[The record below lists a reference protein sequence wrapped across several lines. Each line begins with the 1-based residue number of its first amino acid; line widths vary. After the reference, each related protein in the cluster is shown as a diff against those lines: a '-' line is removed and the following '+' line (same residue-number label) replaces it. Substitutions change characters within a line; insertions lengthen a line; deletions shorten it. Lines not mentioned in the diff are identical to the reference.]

1 METLLVMDSKNYN
14 DSMTHFLREAV
25 RAIILSNKGIALV
38 KSEKE
43 GYYKFPG
50 GGIENG
56 ETHVQT
62 LKRETK
68 EETGLNI
75 IDSSIKAFGM
85 VKEVRKGL
93 FADEIFE
100 QNSYYYFCE
109 VDKNEISCTNL
120 DKYEAELEYH
130 LEYTTINKAIKSNS
144 IYENKKG
151 YEFIKRETNILRILI
166 NLQN

>member
-1 METLLVMDSKNYN
+1 MRQISFILCNNYLLSSAFLVALLYNSVDEVPFIIGGLKMKTLLVMDSKNYN
-14 DSMTHFLREAV
+14 DSMPHFLREAV

-85 VKEVRKGL
+85 VKEVKKVFL
-93 FADEIFE
+93 LMKYLNKIHIIIFA
-100 QNSYYYFCE
+100 
-109 VDKNEISCTNL
+109 K
-120 DKYEAELEYH
+120 
-130 LEYTTINKAIKSNS
+130 
-144 IYENKKG
+144 
-151 YEFIKRETNILRILI
+151 
-166 NLQN
+166 